1 MKAGEIFVAG
11 KWQAP
16 TAGETYRPINP
27 ANEELLTP
35 VGKGDERDI
44 DTAVAAARKA
54 FDEGPWPRMSPHE
67 RGRIVWKLG
76 DLIQANLDEMAKLES
91 LCTGKTMFDSG
102 KVEIPFAAEVFRYYA
117 GWATKIHGETLPL
130 RDTAFTFTLRHPV
143 GVVGAIVPWNFPFLL
158 SSWKLGPALAAGNT
172 VVIKPASQTP
182 YTALRFAELCQ
193 EAGLPDGVFNVVT
206 GPGGKVGMAL
216 VRDPR
221 VDKIAFTGSTDVG
234 KQIMREAAG
243 TLKRLSLELGGK
255 SPNIV
260 FADADM
266 EAAARGAMTG
276 IFYNKGEVCAAGS
289 RLFVEQTIH
298 DEFMAKLTDKVKT
311 LKVGDPLDKTT
322 RMGPVVSKAQMETVL
337 SYIEAGKQEGARLV
351 AGGARAKVG
360 DGKGFYV
367 EPTIFDGVSNTMKI
381 AREEIFGP
389 VLSVIPFKSVEEGI
403 AQGNSTSYGLAAA
416 VWTRD
421 ISKALKAARAIRA
434 GTVWVNAYN
443 LFDAALPF
451 GGFKE
456 SGFGREMGSAGLD
469 HYTEVKTVW
478 VDLS

>member
-1 MKAGEIFVAG
+1 MATGQLFING
-11 KWQAP
+11 TWRP
-16 TAGETYRPINP
+16 PLSGETYAPINP
-27 ANEELLTP
+27 ANEEP
-35 VGKGDERDI
+35 VAEVGKGDERDI
-44 DTAVAAARKA
+44 DAAVTAARKA

-76 DLIQANLDEMAKLES
+76 DLIQQNLDEMARLES
-91 LCTGKTMFDSG
+91 LCTGKTLFDSG

-117 GWATKIHGETLPL
+117 GWASKIHGETLQL
-130 RDTAFTFTLRHPV
+130 RENAFTFTLRHPV

-158 SSWKLGPALAAGNT
+158 SSWKIAPALAAGNT
-172 VVIKPASQTP
+172 MVLKPASQTP
-182 YTALRFAELCQ
+182 LTALKFAELCQ
-193 EAGLPDGVFNVVT
+193 QAGLPEGVFNVVT

-266 EAAARGAMTG
+266 EAAVRGAMTG

-289 RLFVEQTIH
+289 RLFLDERIH
-298 DEFMAKLTDKVKT
+298 DEFMSKLTDRVKG
-311 LKVGDPLDKTT
+311 LKVGDPMDKAT
-322 RMGPVVSKAQMETVL
+322 RMGPVVSKQQMETVL
-337 SYIEAGKQEGARLV
+337 GYIDAGKREGARLV
-351 AGGARAKVG
+351 AGGSRVG
-360 DGKGFYV
+360 SKGYFI
-367 EPTIFDGVSNTMKI
+367 EPTIFDGVTNRMKI

-389 VLSVIPFKSVEEGI
+389 VLSVIPFKSVEEGL
-403 AQGNSTSYGLAAA
+403 AEGNSTTYGLAAA

-421 ISKALKAARAIRA
+421 VAKALKAAKAIRA

-469 HYTEVKTVW
+469 HYTEVKSVW

>member
-11 KWQAP
+11 KWQP
-16 TAGETYRPINP
+16 TLSGETYQPINP
-27 ANEELLTP
+27 ANEEPLAA

-44 DTAVAAARKA
+44 DAAVAAARKA
-54 FDEGPWPRMSPHE
+54 FDEGPWPKMSPHE

-76 DLIQANLDEMAKLES
+76 DLIQQNLDEMAKLES

-117 GWATKIHGETLPL
+117 GWATKIHGETLQL
-130 RDTAFTFTLRHPV
+130 RDNAFTFTLRHPV
-143 GVVGAIVPWNFPFLL
+143 GVIGAIVPWNFPFLL
-158 SSWKLGPALAAGNT
+158 SSWKLAPALAAGNT

-182 YTALRFAELCQ
+182 LTALKFAQLCQ
-193 EAGLPDGVFNVVT
+193 EAGLPDGVLNVVT
-206 GPGGKVGMAL
+206 GPGGKVGMAM

-221 VDKIAFTGSTDVG
+221 VDKIAFTGSTEVG

-266 EAAARGAMTG
+266 EAAVRGAMTG

-289 RLFVEQTIH
+289 RLFLEQSIH
-298 DEFMAKLTDKVKT
+298 DEFMSKLTDRVKT
-311 LKVGDPLDKTT
+311 FKVGDPMDKAT
-322 RMGPVVSKAQMETVL
+322 RMGPVVSKAQMDTVL
-337 SYIEAGKQEGARLV
+337 GYIEAGKREGAQLV
-351 AGGARAKVG
+351 AGGQRASVG
-360 DGKGFYV
+360 NGKGYYV
-367 EPTIFDGVSNTMKI
+367 EPTIFDGVSNTMTI

-403 AQGNSTSYGLAAA
+403 AQGNATSYGLAAA

-421 ISKALKAARAIRA
+421 VGKALRAAKAIRA

-456 SGFGREMGSAGLD
+456 SGFGREMGSVGLD
-469 HYTEVKTVW
+469 GYTEVKTVW
-478 VDLS
+478 VDLA

>member
-1 MKAGEIFVAG
+1 MV
-11 KWQAP
+11 
-16 TAGETYRPINP
+16 
-27 ANEELLTP
+27 L
-35 VGKGDERDI
+35 
-44 DTAVAAARKA
+44 
-54 FDEGPWPRMSPHE
+54 
-67 RGRIVWKLG
+67 
-76 DLIQANLDEMAKLES
+76 
-91 LCTGKTMFDSG
+91 
-102 KVEIPFAAEVFRYYA
+102 
-117 GWATKIHGETLPL
+117 
-130 RDTAFTFTLRHPV
+130 
-143 GVVGAIVPWNFPFLL
+143 
-158 SSWKLGPALAAGNT
+158 
-172 VVIKPASQTP
+172 KPASLTP
-182 YTALRFAELCQ
+182 LTALRFAELCQ
-193 EAGLPDGVFNVVT
+193 EAGLPEGVFNVVT
-206 GPGGKVGMAL
+206 GPGGRAGMAL

-266 EAAARGAMTG
+266 DAAVKGALTG

-289 RLFVEQTIH
+289 RLFVEEKIH
-298 DEFMAKLTDKVKT
+298 DALLAQLTDKVKA
-311 LKVGDPLDKTT
+311 LKVGDPMDKAT
-322 RMGPVVSKAQMETVL
+322 RMGPVVSKQQMDTVL
-337 SYIEAGKQEGARLV
+337 AYIEAGKQEGARLV
-351 AGGARAKVG
+351 AGGGRASVG
-360 DGKGFYV
+360 GGRGYYV
-367 EPTIFDGVSNTMKI
+367 EPTIFDGVTNRMKI

-389 VLSVIPFKSVEEGI
+389 VLSVIPFKSVEDGL
-403 AQGNSTSYGLAAA
+403 AQGNDTTYGLAAA

-421 ISKALKAARAIRA
+421 VAKALRAARAIRA

-456 SGFGREMGSAGLD
+456 SGFGREMGSVGLD

>member
-11 KWQAP
+11 KWQP
-16 TAGETYRPINP
+16 TLSGETYQPINP
-27 ANEELLTP
+27 ANEEPLAA

-44 DTAVAAARKA
+44 DAAVAAARKA
-54 FDEGPWPRMSPHE
+54 FDEGPWPKMSPHE

-76 DLIQANLDEMAKLES
+76 DLIQQNLDEMAKLES

-117 GWATKIHGETLPL
+117 GWATKIHGETLQL
-130 RDTAFTFTLRHPV
+130 RDNAFTFTLRHPV
-143 GVVGAIVPWNFPFLL
+143 GVIGAIVPWNFPFLL
-158 SSWKLGPALAAGNT
+158 SSWKLAPALAAGNT

-182 YTALRFAELCQ
+182 LTALKFAQLCQ
-193 EAGLPDGVFNVVT
+193 EAGLPDGVLNVVT
-206 GPGGKVGMAL
+206 GPGGKVGMAM

-221 VDKIAFTGSTDVG
+221 VDKIAFTGSTEVG

-266 EAAARGAMTG
+266 EAAVRGAMTG

-289 RLFVEQTIH
+289 RLFLEQSIH
-298 DEFMAKLTDKVKT
+298 DEFMAKLTDRVKT
-311 LKVGDPLDKTT
+311 FKVGDPMDKAT
-322 RMGPVVSKAQMETVL
+322 RMGPVVSKAQMDTVL
-337 SYIEAGKQEGARLV
+337 GYIEAGKREGAQLV
-351 AGGARAKVG
+351 AGGQRASVG
-360 DGKGFYV
+360 NGKGYYV
-367 EPTIFDGVSNTMKI
+367 EPTIFDGVSNTMTI

-403 AQGNSTSYGLAAA
+403 AQGNATSYGLAAA

-421 ISKALKAARAIRA
+421 VGKALRAAKAIRA

-456 SGFGREMGSAGLD
+456 SGFGREMGSVGLD
-469 HYTEVKTVW
+469 GYTEVKTVW
-478 VDLS
+478 VDLA